1 MIRDEAITWGELYRD
16 ASISLASV
24 QEARW
29 LCEHASGLSANEF
42 DAAGSELVSERSGI
56 AFRELVRRRVAGEP
70 LQYVMQR
77 WAFRSLDVLV
87 DPRVL
92 IPRPETEL
100 VTQIALDLA
109 REVLETCQLPIRIA
123 DLGTGSGVIGLAL
136 ASEMPRSGVE
146 VWLTDI
152 SSDALNVARA
162 NLAGL
167 GLVGGDVRIACGS
180 WFAALPGEL
189 QHSFDIV
196 VSNPPYIALD
206 DASVEP
212 TVRNWEP
219 HLALYSGTDGLDAH
233 RTIISQ
239 AQNWLVNSGWLVLE
253 IGHEQGSAIR
263 GLLLQNNFADIEIRQ
278 DYSHHDRIALAR
290 KL

>member
-1 MIRDEAITWGELYRD
+1 VITDGTITWGELCRD

-42 DAAGSELVSERSGI
+42 DVAVSELVSERSGI
-56 AFRELVRRRVAGEP
+56 AFRELVRRRVVGEP
-70 LQYVMQR
+70 LQYVMRR
-77 WAFRSLDVLV
+77 WAFRSLDVFV

-100 VTQIALDLA
+100 VTQIALDFA
-109 REVLETCQLPIRIA
+109 RQRRLPIRIA

-136 ASEMPRSGVE
+136 ASEMPLSGVE

-152 SSDALNVARA
+152 SNDALDVARA

-180 WFAALPGEL
+180 WFAALPDEL

-196 VSNPPYIALD
+196 VSNPPYIALN

-239 AQNWLVNSGWLVLE
+239 AQDWLVNSGWLVLE

>member
-1 MIRDEAITWGELYRD
+1 MIRNEAITWGELCRD
-16 ASISLASV
+16 ASISLANA

-29 LCEHASGLSANEF
+29 LCEHASGLNANEF
-42 DAAGSELVSERSGI
+42 EAAASELVSERSGV
-56 AFRELVRRRVAGEP
+56 ALRELVRRRVAGEP
-70 LQYVMQR
+70 LQYVMRR
-77 WAFRSLDVLV
+77 WAFRSLDVFV

-100 VTQIALDLA
+100 VTQVALDLA
-109 REVLETCQLPIRIA
+109 RRRRLPIRIA

-136 ASEMPRSGVE
+136 ASELPLAGVE
-146 VWLTDI
+146 VWLTDV
-152 SSDALNVARA
+152 SNDALDVARA

-180 WFAALPGEL
+180 WFAALPDDL
-189 QHSFDIV
+189 QQSFDIV

-212 TVRNWEP
+212 TVHNWEP

-233 RTIISQ
+233 RAIISQ

-263 GLLLQNNFADIEIRQ
+263 GLLLQNDFADVEIRQ
-278 DYSHHDRIALAR
+278 DYSQRDRIALAR
-290 KL
+290 KR